1 MITNREIV
9 EKTST
14 SLNELINS
22 IGIKDE
28 KIKQIFLEEL
38 FDIILN
44 NPKSKNSLFKEPP
57 SNLPQQLEE

>member
-1 MITNREIV
+1 MITNKEIV

-22 IGIKDE
+22 LGIKNDE
-28 KIKQIFLEEL
+28 IKQIFLEEL

-44 NPKSKNSLFKEPP
+44 NPKSKNALFKEPP
-57 SNLPQQLEE
+57 SNLPQ